1 MRSLEER
8 FIAVCDEYLSSRN
21 GYDIRGEQGLFS
33 FAMIVWLGIQ
43 QRLSG
48 YSLRSSLNELAIRA
62 VDNGGIGFLV
72 ARTNQKI
79 RTAAIS
85 TNNGGLSRARERISV
100 EDVRELFQAA
110 TELMAHSISA
120 SEAQDSVYVLDG
132 AVVTTARSAS
142 NLEYFCPTGNGM
154 GELHYP
160 KVRVISAHEVSS
172 GIARE
177 VAVGSWKD
185 SEVAL
190 SQNVAKRLP
199 RGSLLIMDRGFE
211 RTQFLSGVI
220 AEGVNVLLRLKDSH
234 GAKLLGDEA
243 IVDGIAERSVD
254 WVSTKSGKAI
264 TLRGRVIRFISQLKG
279 FRSSEFYFFTTD
291 MTRSA
296 RELAELYRKRVQV
309 EVFIRDIKQT
319 LKMSFVRSKK
329 GETIEKEILIA
340 YLTFNLLRSTMQETA
355 TALGLPTNRMS
366 FTGTISLVRA
376 YAPLLAAAKTKRD
389 QEKIITR
396 FQANM
401 FQNKLPVRS
410 KERSYPRV
418 IKYPRDKYPSAGI
431 VQKSQEGER

>member
-1 MRSLEER
+1 MRSLEEK
-8 FIAVCDEYLSSRN
+8 FIAVCDDYLSAHS
-21 GYDIRGEQGLFS
+21 GYNIRGEQGLFS
-33 FAMIVWLGIQ
+33 FAMIIWLGIQ
-43 QRLSG
+43 QRISG
-48 YSLRSSLNELAIRA
+48 YSLRSSLHELASRA

-72 ARTNQKI
+72 GRANRKI

-85 TNNGGLSRARERISV
+85 TNNGGLARARERISV
-100 EDVRELFQAA
+100 KDVRELFQAA
-110 TELMAHSISA
+110 TERMISPSS
-120 SEAQDSVYVLDG
+120 SEDTRDDIYVLDG
-132 AVVTTARSAS
+132 AVVTIARSAS

-211 RTQFLSGVI
+211 RTQFLNAVI

-234 GAKLLGDEA
+234 GAKLLGSEELR
-243 IVDGIAERSVD
+243 GETAERSVE
-254 WVSTKSGKAI
+254 WVSNKSGETICLK
-264 TLRGRVIRFISQLKG
+264 GRVIRFISQLKG

-291 MTRSA
+291 MNRSA
-296 RELAELYRKRVQV
+296 RELAELYRTRVQV

-319 LKMSFVRSKK
+319 LKMAFVRSKK

-340 YLTFNLLRSTMQETA
+340 YLTFNLLRVTMHETA
-355 TALGLPTNRMS
+355 TALGVPPDRMS
-366 FTGTISLVRA
+366 FTATISLVRA
-376 YAPLLAAAKTKRD
+376 YAPLLAAAKTKED
-389 QEKIITR
+389 QGKILQR
-396 FQANM
+396 FQTNM
-401 FQNKLPVRS
+401 LQSKLPVRS

-418 IKYPRDKYPSAGI
+418 IKYPRDKYPAAGI